1 MGIIEPGRFI
11 EFLTFVLLFVIVL
24 VYVARAKKGKVPK
37 IRRLP
42 ALDAIEEA
50 VGRAAEMGRP
60 VVFSTGWGGSGLY
73 SDKGPS
79 HMAGISALDYAA
91 RIAARTGAKLIV
103 CLGWP
108 ELVPVAEDTVRQSY
122 ISEGKLDTYD
132 PVSVRFISS
141 YQFAYSLGYMGVLM
155 KEKAAANIYIGTAY
169 GEVLNIVETG
179 STVGAVQIGGI
190 YDVRNLPMMV
200 AVCDYFLI
208 GGELFAASAYLSKE
222 PTMVATTGAGDA
234 WKVITIAAVV
244 LGALLTIGGVNWAW
258 LFKL

>member
-1 MGIIEPGRFI
+1 MGIIAPGRFL
-11 EFLTFVLLFVIVL
+11 EFFTFILLFIIVIIYIIL
-24 VYVARAKKGKVPK
+24 AKRGIVPK

-42 ALDAIEEA
+42 ALDAIEES

-60 VVFSTGWGGSGLY
+60 VVFSTGWGGGGLY

-79 HMAGISALDYAA
+79 HMAGISALDFAA
-91 RIAARTGAKLIV
+91 RIVARTGAKLIV

-108 ELVPVAEDTVRQSY
+108 ELVPIAEDTVRQAY
-122 ISEGKLDTYD
+122 IAEGKLDTYD
-132 PVSVRFISS
+132 PQCVRFISS

-155 KEKAAANIYIGTAY
+155 KEKAAANLYLGTAY

-179 STVGAVQIGGI
+179 SIVGAVQIGGI

-234 WKVITIAAVV
+234 WKVATIIAII
-244 LGALLTIGGVNWAW
+244 LGAFLTVVGANWTW
-258 LFKL
+258 IFKL